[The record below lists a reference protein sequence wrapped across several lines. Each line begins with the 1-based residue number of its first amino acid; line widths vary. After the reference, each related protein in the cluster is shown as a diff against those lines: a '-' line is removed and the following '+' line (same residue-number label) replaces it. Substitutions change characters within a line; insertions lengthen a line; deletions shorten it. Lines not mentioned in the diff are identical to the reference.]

1 MLDQKQRIMRELGVD
16 AETAEQVLADDK
28 AIDRG
33 EPMPFDL
40 TAEQAKVAR
49 KAVRGERK
57 APTVYKFNTRQ
68 RKENTTKSALIAD
81 LAVFLEEKAENVQIL
96 NKERLISFK
105 IGEND
110 FEITLTQKRKPKN

>member
-1 MLDQKQRIMRELGVD
+1 MLDQKQRIMEFLGVD

-28 AIDRG
+28 AIDKG

-40 TAEQAKVAR
+40 TAEQEKVAR

-81 LAVFLEEKAENVQIL
+81 LAVFLAEKAENVQIL

>member
-1 MLDQKQRIMRELGVD
+1 MLDQKQRIMEFLGVD

-28 AIDRG
+28 AIDKG

-40 TAEQAKVAR
+40 TAEQEKVAR

-81 LAVFLEEKAENVQIL
+81 LAVFLAEKAENVQIL

-110 FEITLTQKRKPKN
+110 FEITLTQKRKPKK

>member
-1 MLDQKQRIMRELGVD
+1 MLDQKQRIMECLGVD
-16 AETAEQVLADDK
+16 EKTAEQVLADDK

-40 TAEQAKVAR
+40 TAEQEKVAR

-57 APTVYKFNTRQ
+57 APTVYKFSTRQ
-68 RKENTTKSALIAD
+68 RKENATKSALIAD
-81 LAVFLEEKAENVQIL
+81 LAVFLAEKAENVQIL

-105 IGEND
+105 LAEND

>member
-1 MLDQKQRIMRELGVD
+1 MLDQKQRIMEFLGVD

-28 AIDRG
+28 AIDKG

-40 TAEQAKVAR
+40 TTEQAKVAR

-57 APTVYKFNTRQ
+57 VPTVYKFNTRQ

>member
-1 MLDQKQRIMRELGVD
+1 MLDQKQRIMECLGVD
-16 AETAEQVLADDK
+16 EKTAEQVLADDK

-40 TAEQAKVAR
+40 TAEQEKVAR

-81 LAVFLEEKAENVQIL
+81 LAVFLAEKAENVQIL

-105 IGEND
+105 LAEND